1 MGAHD
6 DDNDDF
12 AATRPALARPGATSP
27 PSAIGGAI
35 PRTTTPFPERLE
47 RSDFALPRPVRV
59 QVKEGETLAD
69 VADEYGVSITSLLR
83 ANPQVRDPERVF
95 AGEELRL
102 PAHGR
107 LSATPSPAGT
117 KPPAS
122 STSPGFRAVRSTEDD
137 REARARAMHDESRAW
152 ATSSKT
158 RLDSEPPR
166 LEDVVDGDAR
176 FHVPHEGPV
185 IRQLQARF
193 NGAGF
198 RVPET
203 GRFGSTMRLAV
214 KELQRRHDLTETGA
228 IGAKT
233 LEALGASELHAIRDG
248 QHTLHAHDEGGAVRH
263 VQRLLGVALT
273 DVLDATTEDAVRDFQ
288 AVRGLR
294 EDGVVDFRTLA
305 ALEGASNQAARGN
318 APGQQAAAP
327 RLDQHALSTTL
338 STMPPATT
346 STTTRALPDTRTTTL
361 GAFAAALMVRAQ
373 QGRPA
378 TIGVDAFAADDAL
391 GHTGRHVSGPA
402 LAAHL
407 SSHAVPSRFVD
418 DAELEDLVV
427 ALQQGRAVPVSVE
440 TFGGTVIALDG
451 KSTRYPG
458 LRTGDLYARR
468 FGVDHWVVVTG
479 FRGDPANPT
488 AIVANDS
495 DSGAT
500 VELSR
505 REFER
510 HAVLPGGMKLV
521 LPA

>member
-1 MGAHD
+1 MSRRG
-6 DDNDDF
+6 DNDLDND
-12 AATRPALARPGATSP
+12 LDDGLDDGDGGGGAVPVPT
-27 PSAIGGAI
+27 AGAI
-35 PRTTTPFPERLE
+35 PRTTTPLPERLE

-83 ANPQVRDPERVF
+83 ANPQVRDPDRVF

-107 LSATPSPAGT
+107 NSMTPAPAPT
-117 KPPAS
+117 KPPS
-122 STSPGFRAVRSTEDD
+122 STTSPGMRVVRLADD
-137 REARARAMHDESRAW
+137 EREARARATRDESRAL
-152 ATSSKT
+152 ADDDAMRDTQ
-158 RLDSEPPR
+158 PPR
-166 LEDVVDGDAR
+166 LEDVVAGDAR

-185 IRQLQARF
+185 IRQLQARM

-214 KELQRRHDLTETGA
+214 KELQREHGLTETGA
-228 IGAKT
+228 IGATT
-233 LEALGASELHAIRDG
+233 LQALGASELHAIRDG
-248 QHTLHAHDEGGAVRH
+248 QYTLHAHDEGGAVRH
-263 VQRLLGVALT
+263 VQRLLGVNLT
-273 DVLDATTEDAVRDFQ
+273 DVFDATTEDAVREFQ
-288 AVRGLR
+288 ASRGLGA
-294 EDGVVDFRTLA
+294 DGVIDFRTLA
-305 ALEGASNQAARGN
+305 ALEGASTTAVRAG

-327 RLDQHALSTTL
+327 RVDQHSL
-338 STMPPATT
+338 PH
-346 STTTRALPDTRTTTL
+346 ALPAGRSTIL
-361 GAFAAALMVRAQ
+361 GGVAAAFMVRAQ
-373 QGRPA
+373 QGRA
-378 TIGVDAFAADDAL
+378 TAIGVDDVAAADAIA
-391 GHTGRHVSGPA
+391 HTGRHVAGPA
-402 LAAHL
+402 LAAYL
-407 SSHAVPSRFVD
+407 SSHGVPSRFVD
-418 DAELEDLVV
+418 DGALKDVV
-427 ALQQGRAVPVSVE
+427 TSLQQGRAVPVCVE

-479 FRGDPANPT
+479 FRGDPAKPT
-488 AIVANDS
+488 AFVANDG

-500 VELSR
+500 VEVSR

-510 HAVLPGGMKLV
+510 HAVFPAGLRLV